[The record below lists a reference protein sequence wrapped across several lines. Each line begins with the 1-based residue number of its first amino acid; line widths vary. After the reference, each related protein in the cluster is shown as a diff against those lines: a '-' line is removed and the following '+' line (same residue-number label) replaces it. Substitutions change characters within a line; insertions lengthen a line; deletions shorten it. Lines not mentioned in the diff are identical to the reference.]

1 MEILGID
8 IGGSGIKGAI
18 VDTEKGELITERHK
32 IETPQPAT
40 PKAVSGVIKEIIEH
54 FNWKGPL
61 GAGFPSIVKDGIT
74 RLAVNLSPEWDNLNV
89 EEYIKE
95 KTGLECTFLNDADS
109 AGLAEIRFGSHD
121 TKGLVV
127 MLTFGTGIGSAFF
140 YNGVLIPNMEF
151 GHVEIDGGKNAEK
164 FASAKVRKE
173 KDLSWD
179 EWGKRVNIYLKHM
192 ERILSPSLFVIGGG
206 VSRKTEKF
214 IDCIKIKTPVQAATM
229 QNNAG
234 IIGAACRFKDVH
246 SQVLA

>member
-8 IGGSGIKGAI
+8 IGGSGMKGAI
-18 VDTEKGELITERHK
+18 VNTEKGELITERHK

-40 PKAVSGVIKEIIEH
+40 PKAVTGVIQQIIDH

-61 GAGFPSIVKDGIT
+61 GAGFPSIVKEGVT
-74 RLAVNLSPEWDNLNV
+74 RLAVNLSPEWDDMNIETHV
-89 EEYIKE
+89 KE
-95 KTGLECTFLNDADS
+95 KTGLDNTFLNDADS
-109 AGLAEIRFGSHD
+109 AGLAEIRFGGHD
-121 TKGLVV
+121 TGGLVV

-151 GHVEIDGGKNAEK
+151 GHVEILGGKNAEK
-164 FASAKVRKE
+164 YAAARIRKE
-173 KDLSWD
+173 KDLSWE
-179 EWGKRVNIYLKHM
+179 EWGDRVNQYLKHL

-214 IDCIKIKTPVQAATM
+214 MDCIKVRTPVQAATM